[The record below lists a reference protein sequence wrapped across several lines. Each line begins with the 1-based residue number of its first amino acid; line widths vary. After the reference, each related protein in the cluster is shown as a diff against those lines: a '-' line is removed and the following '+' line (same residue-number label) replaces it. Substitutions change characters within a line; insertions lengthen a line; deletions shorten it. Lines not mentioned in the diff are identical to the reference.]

1 MAIKKITKDEIKN
14 NSIERLSNRPP
25 AAGRIGVG
33 GLSPAEIKA
42 AYDKLPMLAI
52 AKINELIDLINAE
65 TSSDGIA
72 AFIST
77 PITDPDNDEVK
88 LTLHDV
94 LTDVLNGDFAKYLAL
109 TDLKESTLEEE
120 LRHIEEK
127 AISAYEIARK
137 NGFEGTAEEWLDS
150 LRGKDGK
157 NAVYIGE
164 GDLPDDYDMQLI
176 PVGGAHAVIG
186 KRWLL
191 YITEDGKLDVI
202 DLDSVINID
211 VSDDIEAALAA
222 AKASGEFDGKSVSIV
237 SKTESNEDGGINI
250 VVFSEGTTLKV
261 KNGSKGKTAYEYAKE
276 GGFEGSE
283 EDFAEQISREI
294 PTKLSQL
301 ENDLEGIGAE
311 KDPTVPAWAKQASK
325 PSYSASE
332 VGADPS
338 GTAAGEV
345 SEHNSSGSAHSD
357 LRNLITGLT
366 NRINAI
372 ANSTDTDLDQLAEI
386 VAYIKSNKS
395 LIDSITT
402 SKVSVT
408 DIINNLTSNVTN
420 KPLSAAQGV
429 VLKGLIDGL
438 SSSKLDASKL
448 AESITAALAEAKA
461 SGEFEGAAGERGHGI
476 LKVTTAPTSYTTS
489 TGGKNPIKR
498 MSLST
503 IKSQAEVDEVLVG
516 DQISYSYY
524 LYHVYYIDATYAYMD
539 TYVSIRGAGG
549 APGTSVTVSSTTESE
564 VSGGINTV
572 TFSDGKSINI
582 KNGKDGPTYTLNE
595 ADKAVIVRTVI
606 ETLGGNPVFGY
617 VDEDSKTI
625 VLKNA
630 PDGEYTLAYI
640 DDEGN
645 VVGPIGTM
653 DKDTNVYYSVFNNLT
668 NCTNSN
674 SATEIVEGGSYS
686 ATIIANDGYELKS
699 LVVTMG
705 GANVSVSGGNI
716 SIANV
721 TGDIVITAVAEEAT
735 VEINN
740 LAQPDANATGEA
752 AWNSGGWCNN
762 SYMAGSSY
770 AYRSATDGR
779 LTTNTIAV
787 EHGDTIYVKGIT
799 YTTGS
804 YPQLALLDSSGNRIY
819 HSFVDTVLNNSY
831 IKNLT
836 ATNGGDHWSFRV
848 GGASD
853 VGIRAIRLAGYPSG
867 DISDIIITRNQPIV

>member
-1 MAIKKITKDEIKN
+1 GGCMSIKKITADQIKN
-14 NSIERLSNRPP
+14 NSISRLANRPNE
-25 AAGRIGVG
+25 ASRKGMG
-33 GLSPAEIKA
+33 GMSATDVKE
-42 AYDKLPMLAI
+42 AYDKLPKLAI

-109 TDLKESTLEEE
+109 TGLKEPTLEEE

-127 AISAYEIARK
+127 AISAYEIAFK

-164 GDLPDDYDMQLI
+164 GDMPEDYDMQLI

-211 VSDDIEAALAA
+211 VSENIEAALAA
-222 AKASGEFDGKSVSIV
+222 AKASGAFDGKSVSIV

-276 GGFEGSE
+276 GGFEGTE

-338 GTAAGEV
+338 GTAASAV
-345 SEHNSSGSAHSD
+345 STHNSSGSAHSD

-386 VAYIKSNKS
+386 VTYIKSNKS

-408 DIINNLTSNVTN
+408 DIVNDLISNVTN

-448 AESITAALAEAKA
+448 ADAITDALSEAKA
-461 SGEFEGAAGERGHGI
+461 SGEFEGADGERGNGI
-476 LKVTTAPTSYTTS
+476 LNITGGLAAYTTAVNGMTPAYRILLSRVINDSKVSKVIIGDTIRYSTFLYPVIYT
-489 TGGKNPIKR
+489 
-498 MSLST
+498 
-503 IKSQAEVDEVLVG
+503 
-516 DQISYSYY
+516 
-524 LYHVYYIDATYAYMD
+524 DATYAYCSSR
-539 TYVSIRGAGG
+539 TSIQGAGG
-549 APGTSVTVSSTTESE
+549 TPGTSVTVSTVTESE
-564 VSGGINTV
+564 ASGGINTV
-572 TFSDGKSINI
+572 TFSDGKTLNV
-582 KNGKDGPTYTLNE
+582 KNGKDGKDGKDGEKGDPYTLTDT
-595 ADKAVIVRTVI
+595 DKNTIVNAVIA
-606 ETLGGNPVFGY
+606 
-617 VDEDSKTI
+617 S
-625 VLKNA
+625 
-630 PDGEYTLAYI
+630 
-640 DDEGN
+640 
-645 VVGPIGTM
+645 
-653 DKDTNVYYSVFNNLT
+653 
-668 NCTNSN
+668 
-674 SATEIVEGGSYS
+674 
-686 ATIIANDGYELKS
+686 
-699 LVVTMG
+699 
-705 GANVSVSGGNI
+705 
-716 SIANV
+716 
-721 TGDIVITAVAEEAT
+721 
-735 VEINN
+735 
-740 LAQPDANATGEA
+740 
-752 AWNSGGWCNN
+752 
-762 SYMAGSSY
+762 
-770 AYRSATDGR
+770 
-779 LTTNTIAV
+779 
-787 EHGDTIYVKGIT
+787 
-799 YTTGS
+799 
-804 YPQLALLDSSGNRIY
+804 
-819 HSFVDTVLNNSY
+819 LNN
-831 IKNLT
+831 
-836 ATNGGDHWSFRV
+836 ANGVSF
-848 GGASD
+848 
-853 VGIRAIRLAGYPSG
+853 
-867 DISDIIITRNQPIV
+867 